1 MYKKTVKYT
10 DYNGIEREEDF
21 YFSLSEAELT
31 EMQVSTPGGYNSM
44 IDRITKTKDVSG
56 LVSVV
61 KDLVIKSFGVK
72 SDDGRR
78 FIKKPELVEE
88 FMETPAY
95 SNFYMSLISDEKE
108 MAAFINNI
116 IPSNLMA
123 KMNNIKNE
131 NSTVTTLPSNT

>member
-1 MYKKTVKYT
+1 
-10 DYNGIEREEDF
+10 
-21 YFSLSEAELT
+21 
-31 EMQVSTPGGYNSM
+31 M
-44 IDRITKTKDVSG
+44 IDQITKTKDVSG
-56 LVSVV
+56 LISIV

-72 SDDGRR
+72 SEDGRR

-95 SNFYMSLISDEKE
+95 SNFYMSLITDEKE